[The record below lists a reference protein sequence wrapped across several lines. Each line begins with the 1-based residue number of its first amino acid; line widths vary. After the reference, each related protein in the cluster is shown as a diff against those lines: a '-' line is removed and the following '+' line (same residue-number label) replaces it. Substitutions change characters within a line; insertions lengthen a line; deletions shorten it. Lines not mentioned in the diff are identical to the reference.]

1 MALSYACQVQPGS
14 FEYALNEI
22 IEERL
27 DLGVFGPRY
36 RNDDTGRLAFDPKVL
51 LKIVL

>member
-1 MALSYACQVQPGS
+1 LALSYACQVQPGS
-14 FEYALNEI
+14 FEYAL